1 MIACELMLFCS
12 LRMPWCIGR
21 TPGLFAITVCKSAKC
36 TTMIFVGVRFWSVTY
51 VCPFA
56 MLHYCSSEKQRA
68 ERKAEVKGLIT
79 AGHGY
84 GNSPTLLLQLD
95 DEGHAIPAS

>member
-1 MIACELMLFCS
+1 MHWENARIVRDYRLQEREVYDHDLC
-12 LRMPWCIGR
+12 
-21 TPGLFAITVCKSAKC
+21 
-36 TTMIFVGVRFWSVTY
+36 VGVPFWSVTY

-56 MLHYCSSEKQRA
+56 MLHDAPSEKQRA
-68 ERKAEVKGLIT
+68 EHTAEVKGLIT